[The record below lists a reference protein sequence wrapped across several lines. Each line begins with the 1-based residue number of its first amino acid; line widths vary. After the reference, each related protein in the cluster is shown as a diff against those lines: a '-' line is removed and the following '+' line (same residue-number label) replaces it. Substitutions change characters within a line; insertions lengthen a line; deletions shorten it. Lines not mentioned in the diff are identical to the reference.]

1 MLEDIW
7 NGILEL
13 SAKLV
18 IPDWGA
24 LVNLIPIGLL
34 VIVAIWL
41 IMTVRRFATAGPTRR
56 GGGRITPLPPPG
68 VHAPGPSYA
77 PFLAAAGAGVLF
89 WTLVVGGSAI
99 ILGIVV
105 LALTLLY
112 WGREAI
118 VEYDHLVD
126 AKPLPPPEHGE
137 APHGV
142 HMIGPSFRPV
152 LASLAMTVLLFGLVF
167 GGWLLLVGFLFLVA
181 TLLGWLRDARAE
193 YHLALEGD
201 VTGHVPSLPAPA
213 WPKRLLWI
221 FGVLVVAAIV
231 VDAGIL
237 PPRSTE
243 EGVAGGPG
251 ASPGAPGAP
260 PGGPAAGDVVVAAEG
275 VKFLPTELT
284 APGGAPFTIAFDN
297 KDAQIAHDVDINGP
311 DGTKI
316 FDGEVVTGPTQ
327 TVYEVDALEPGS
339 YGFVCSVHPN
349 MTGTL
354 TVQ

>member
-7 NGILEL
+7 NGILEV

-34 VIVAIWL
+34 VIVALWL
-41 IMTVRRFATAGPTRR
+41 VLTVRRFATAGPTRR

-68 VHAPGPSYA
+68 VHAPGPSLA
-77 PFLAAAGAGVLF
+77 PVLAAVGTGFLV
-89 WTLVVGGSAI
+89 WSLVVGGPV
-99 ILGIVV
+99 IL
-105 LALTLLY
+105 LALAVLVLSLLY

-126 AKPLPPPEHGE
+126 AKPLPPPEHGG

-142 HMIGPSFRPV
+142 HMIGPSFRPI
-152 LASLAMTVLLFGLVF
+152 LASLAMGVLFFGLVF
-167 GGWLLLVGFLFLVA
+167 GGWLLLVGLLFVIA

-213 WPKRLLWI
+213 WPKRLLWL
-221 FGVLVVAAIV
+221 FGLLIVAALV

-237 PPRSTE
+237 PPPPP
-243 EGVAGGPG
+243 AAAPGGPG
-251 ASPGAPGAP
+251 ASGP
-260 PGGPAAGDVVVAAEG
+260 PPAAGDVMVVAEG
-275 VKFLPTELT
+275 IKFVPTELS
-284 APGGAPFTIAFDN
+284 APAGTPFTIAFDN
-297 KDAQIAHDVDINGP
+297 RDASIQHDVDINGP
-311 DGTKI
+311 DDGKV
-316 FDGEVVTGPTQ
+316 FDGDVITGPDQ
-327 TVYEVDALEPGS
+327 TVYEVDALDAGA
-339 YGFVCSVHPN
+339 YGFVCSIHPN